1 MTVEKFVPGY
11 LCPMEPLQKTG
22 GEMLAIVSDPNTGL
36 VKVADYNGLKE
47 FYDKNDF
54 NRMYSFMR
62 SHAKDWKYPSELHL
76 KECLD
81 PIEGWIPFD
90 EFNGDYIGRLK
101 NVASRIM
108 RYLEKHI
115 YLYGTFDAELIATFS
130 VATFFKEMFEYAPRF
145 LIRGATNS
153 GKSTLLDTMA
163 EICYRGNL
171 SGDTTEA
178 SLFRLIDSCNITPL
192 LDEYQDYDRNTQNGI
207 KKILKNGNVKGHSVQ
222 RTEKIGN
229 AAAEARSYDIYAP
242 LVLINQA
249 GGKSLPEEV
258 INRAISIMMMSMPD
272 GNLPMISDREEL
284 RNIRD
289 ELYSIRCVCAADP
302 DRVGIGAIYQEALSE
317 LQDPHGIV
325 SASGTYRFTNRCR
338 DILGTMYSVAK
349 MIGTEDAILQAFQE
363 MQTNVIDDDRDSSVG
378 KVFAAVLD
386 AIVSKMDAEPL
397 CTNYMDALQRI
408 TTHEIADAYIRIL
421 ITEGELRSNERVS
434 TRHVTNILRDMGFE
448 VKRDNYNH
456 SVLKTDKLEQ
466 IFQAN
471 LQRYGT
477 EEDRKTYGKKALT
490 TNSPETEKLV
500 VKSQCQNPC
509 GLNNLTRNEIPRGA

>member
-1 MTVEKFVPGY
+1 MSERNFVPSY
-11 LCPMEPLQKTG
+11 LCPIEPMVCPDGQIK
-22 GEMLAIVSDPNTGL
+22 AIVIDTNNGV
-36 VKVADYNGLKE
+36 VKVVDYNGMKE
-47 FYDKNDF
+47 FYDKNEL
-54 NRMYSFMR
+54 NRQYGFMKN
-62 SHAKDWKYPSELHL
+62 HTKDWKYPSVLHL
-76 KECLD
+76 DESLD

-101 NVASRIM
+101 NAASRIM

-130 VATFFKEMFEYAPRF
+130 IATFFKRMFEYAPRF

-153 GKSTLLDTMA
+153 GKSTLLDMMA

-178 SLFRLIDSCNITPL
+178 SLFRLIDTCDITPL

-229 AAAEARSYDIYAP
+229 AAAEAKSYDIYAP

-258 INRAISIMMMSMPD
+258 INRAVSIMMMSLPD
-272 GNLPMISDREEL
+272 GNLPMIPDREEL

-289 ELYSIRCVCAADP
+289 ELYSIRCVCLADP
-302 DRVGIGAIYQEALSE
+302 DRVGLEAIYQEALSE
-317 LQDPHGIV
+317 LQNPNGIV
-325 SASGTYRFTNRCR
+325 SCSGTYRFTNRCR

-363 MQTNVIDDDRDSSVG
+363 MQSSVYDDDRDSSVG
-378 KVFAAVLD
+378 KVFTAILD
-386 AIVSKMDAEPL
+386 TIVNKMDTEPL
-397 CTNYMDALQRI
+397 CTNYLDALQRI
-408 TTHEIADAYIRIL
+408 TTHEIADFYTGIL
-421 ITEGELRSNERVS
+421 VAEGELRTNERVP
-434 TRHVTNILRDMGFE
+434 TRHVTNMLRDMGFE
-448 VKRDNYNH
+448 IKRDNYNH
-456 SVLKTDKLEQ
+456 SVFKTEKLEQ

-477 EEDRKTYGKKALT
+477 DEDRKTYGKKALT
-490 TNSPETEKLV
+490 TNNPEFEKVV
-500 VKSQCQNPC
+500 VKSLCQNPC
-509 GLNNLTRNEIPRGA
+509 ELNNLTRNEIPRGA

>member
-1 MTVEKFVPGY
+1 M
-11 LCPMEPLQKTG
+11 
-22 GEMLAIVSDPNTGL
+22 
-36 VKVADYNGLKE
+36 
-47 FYDKNDF
+47 
-54 NRMYSFMR
+54 
-62 SHAKDWKYPSELHL
+62 
-76 KECLD
+76 
-81 PIEGWIPFD
+81 
-90 EFNGDYIGRLK
+90 
-101 NVASRIM
+101 
-108 RYLEKHI
+108 
-115 YLYGTFDAELIATFS
+115 
-130 VATFFKEMFEYAPRF
+130 
-145 LIRGATNS
+145 
-153 GKSTLLDTMA
+153 
-163 EICYRGNL
+163 
-171 SGDTTEA
+171 
-178 SLFRLIDSCNITPL
+178 
-192 LDEYQDYDRNTQNGI
+192 
-207 KKILKNGNVKGHSVQ
+207 KGHSVQ

-272 GNLPMISDREEL
+272 GNLPMIPDREEL

-289 ELYSIRCVCAADP
+289 ELYSIRCVYAADP
-302 DRVGIGAIYQEALSE
+302 ERVGIIAVHQEALSE